1 MNKKINDTAIFPI
14 GGGSY
19 ESPVT
24 SVIEI
29 ESEGAILQA
38 SFERYNEENLEW

>member
-1 MNKKINDTAIFPI
+1 MNKKIYDTALFPV

-19 ESPVT
+19 ESPVMN
-24 SVIEI
+24 VIEV

-38 SFERYNEENLEW
+38 SFEQYDEENFIW

>member
-1 MNKKINDTAIFPI
+1 MNKKINEAAIFPI

-24 SVIEI
+24 NVIEI

-38 SFERYNEENLEW
+38 SFETYNEDEFAW